1 MDLKPK
7 EPQYLYVYKD
17 AQHQITFTDNPP
29 HPALNMWSI
38 KLIGKIKL
46 ENV

>member
-17 AQHQITFTDNPP
+17 AQHHITFTDNPP
-29 HPALNMWSI
+29 HPALNIWSI
-38 KLIGKIKL
+38 KLIGKIRL
-46 ENV
+46 EDV